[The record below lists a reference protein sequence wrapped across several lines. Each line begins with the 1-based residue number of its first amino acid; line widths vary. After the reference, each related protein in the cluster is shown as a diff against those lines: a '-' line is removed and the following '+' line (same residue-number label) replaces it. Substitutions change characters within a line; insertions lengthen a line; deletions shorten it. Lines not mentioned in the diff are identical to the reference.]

1 MSVNIRFFGTFTI
14 AYGDQ
19 SISEG
24 DNRSKKLWKLLEYIV
39 ANRDRHI
46 PQEELVALLWGGG
59 GDDMFGDNPMSSL
72 KTLLHRVRNTL
83 DRLGFEDSRKL
94 ILQHA
99 GAYYWNPDLSY
110 VIDTEE
116 FEQAAA
122 NMENTPP
129 SEEKLNY
136 ALKAMA
142 LYKGHFLGGKYDEP
156 WAKDACEHYRS
167 LYLTCYETA
176 IELLIAEQRYDE
188 IVFLSEHAIEIDPS
202 QELYYYHLIS
212 ALIQK
217 ASYEEALEAYE
228 NVLNLFY
235 NTYRKTPSDKLRSLY
250 RSIVK
255 SANSVELDIAI
266 IQENLRDAC
275 VDGPISCEYD
285 TFKLLYE
292 LSRISS
298 GRSDRAAYLI
308 LLTVNGVG
316 AEKIP
321 SGKHLDR
328 ALAQLSGL
336 LEQALGKG
344 DFYTRYSV
352 TQLLVV
358 AEMESEDALFAFLK
372 KIQHDFKSANLSL
385 PVEMTFKADL
395 IH

>member
-1 MSVNIRFFGTFTI
+1 MSIKIRFFGTFTI
-14 AYGDQ
+14 AYGDR

-39 ANRDRHI
+39 ANRERHI
-46 PQEELVALLWGGG
+46 PQEELVTLLWGEEI
-59 GDDMFGDNPMSSL
+59 FGDNPMSSL

-83 DRLGFEDSRKL
+83 DQLGFDESRKL
-94 ILQHA
+94 ILQRS
-99 GAYYWNPDLSY
+99 GTYFWNPELSY
-110 VIDTEE
+110 TIDTEE

-122 NMENTPP
+122 DMANTPP
-129 SEEKLNY
+129 SEEKLNH

-142 LYKGHFLGGKYDEP
+142 LYKGHFLGDKYNEP
-156 WAKDACEHYRS
+156 WAKDACEHYRAV
-167 LYLTCYETA
+167 YLTCYESA
-176 IELLIAEQRYDE
+176 IELLTDEKRYDE

-202 QELYYYHLIS
+202 QEIYYYHLID

-217 ASYEEALEAYE
+217 ASYEKALEAYE

-266 IQENLRDAC
+266 IQENLREAC
-275 VDGPISCEYD
+275 KDGPILCEYD

-292 LSRISS
+292 LCRISA
-298 GRSDRAAYLI
+298 GQSDRPTYLI
-308 LLTVNGVG
+308 LLTVSGIG
-316 AEKIP
+316 AEKMP
-321 SGKHLDR
+321 SGKNLDR
-328 ALAQLSGL
+328 ALAHLSGMID
-336 LEQALGKG
+336 QSLGSG
-344 DFYTRYSV
+344 DVYTRYSV
-352 TQLLVV
+352 TQLLMI
-358 AEMESEDALFAFLK
+358 AKMESEDALFAFLK

-395 IH
+395 VN